1 MTVDLYLV
9 RHAESCSNIS
19 RTKLNTYRRTH
30 KDILHEPVLSV
41 TGYIQSFLLRQELP
55 KIGHFDKVICSPL
68 VRTVL
73 TSMISLATFNSE
85 VNRSVIH
92 IVPYIKFHTKKLS
105 KINSAA
111 ELKEKIHGF
120 KRWFHMTGIH
130 MYQLFRD
137 LHPISPK
144 EVTAI
149 HFPRID
155 FTLLEDYERSVREN
169 ERINVI
175 QEFQNYI
182 SSDHSHTSSWLVFTH
197 KRFIMGITRA
207 LQVPKNTS
215 ITKLVVDVTNHNTLQ
230 FEIKSSKV
238 IYTPRIRTLKIDRA
252 AQDEM
257 CRNAKS
263 FLSKTRKRRNFS

>member
-92 IVPYIKFHTKKLS
+92 IVPYVKFHT
-105 KINSAA
+105 
-111 ELKEKIHGF
+111 
-120 KRWFHMTGIH
+120 TGIH

-175 QEFQNYI
+175 QEFHNYI

-197 KRFIMGITRA
+197 KRFIMGMNRT

-215 ITKLVVDVTNHNTLQ
+215 ITKLVVDVTNDNTQ
-230 FEIKSSKV
+230 HFVIKSSKV
-238 IYTPRIRTLKIDRA
+238 IYTPRIRSLKINRVA
-252 AQDEM
+252 EHEM

-263 FLSKTRKRRNFS
+263 ILSKTRKRRN

>member
-9 RHAESCSNIS
+9 RHAESCSNIA
-19 RTKLNTYRRTH
+19 RTKLNTYRRMH

-41 TGYIQSFLLRQELP
+41 TGYIQSFLLRQQLP
-55 KIGHFDKVICSPL
+55 KLGNFNKVICSPL

-92 IVPYIKFHTKKLS
+92 IVPYVKFHTKKLS

-120 KRWFHMTGIH
+120 KSWFHMSGIH

-144 EVTAI
+144 EVTSI

-169 ERINVI
+169 ERIDVI
-175 QEFQNYI
+175 QEFQKYI
-182 SSDHSHTSSWLVFTH
+182 SSDHGHASSWLVFTH
-197 KRFIMGITRA
+197 KRFIMGMTRT

-215 ITKLVVDVTNHNTLQ
+215 ITKLVVDVTNDNTQ
-230 FEIKSSKV
+230 HFVIKSSKV
-238 IYTPRIRTLKIDRA
+238 IYTPRIRSLKINRVA
-252 AQDEM
+252 EHEM

-263 FLSKTRKRRNFS
+263 FLSKTRKRRN

>member
-1 MTVDLYLV
+1 MTVDLFLV

-92 IVPYIKFHTKKLS
+92 IVPYVKFHTKKLS

-120 KRWFHMTGIH
+120 NRWFHTTGIH

-197 KRFIMGITRA
+197 KRFIMGMNRT

-215 ITKLVVDVTNHNTLQ
+215 ITKLVVDVTNDNTPQ

-238 IYTPRIRTLKIDRA
+238 IYTPRIRTLKIDRSA
-252 AQDEM
+252 EDEM
-257 CRNAKS
+257 CKNAKS
-263 FLSKTRKRRNFS
+263 FLSKTRKRRR